1 MHARLRIKKSCP
13 TKIILRLISTLSHSN
28 CYIHELHNLAGLENQ
43 CSNILENLAT
53 ARQKLTMPPKGST
66 RGRGS
71 GTRGR
76 GRGRGRGKS
85 LDDLA
90 AAPAEPIGPSV
101 VSQTLKV
108 EDDESQST
116 LSDSPRHNVPQTAPD
131 GVEAMELVEA
141 VEAVAA
147 VQAQSETQRMDVD
160 NADDPMDPNT
170 SPASQPTETPAPT
183 PLRPAPAP
191 SIVPAVL
198 GEKVKKESRFKP
210 KANRSAK
217 SKLDELADQERRRK
231 AQSAADE
238 ARAAGRAARGMDFRG
253 MRGRG
258 RGDAMG
264 RGRIP
269 QSSGA
274 GLWGVAPEMR
284 KFEYLSL
291 TC

>member
-1 MHARLRIKKSCP
+1 
-13 TKIILRLISTLSHSN
+13 
-28 CYIHELHNLAGLENQ
+28 
-43 CSNILENLAT
+43 
-53 ARQKLTMPPKGST
+53 MPPKGST

-85 LDDLA
+85 SDDPA
-90 AAPAEPIGPSV
+90 DAPAEPIASPAL
-101 VSQTLKV
+101 SQTLKI

-116 LSDSPRHNVPQTAPD
+116 LSGSPYPSVSQTAPPS
-131 GVEAMELVEA
+131 VEAGEA
-141 VEAVAA
+141 IEAIEARE
-147 VQAQSETQRMDVD
+147 AQNASQDMDVD
-160 NADDPMDPNT
+160 KPDIPMDPNT

-183 PLRPAPAP
+183 PLRPAAP
-191 SIVPAVL
+191 GPPVVPAVL
-198 GEKVKKESRFKP
+198 GGKVKKESRFKP
-210 KANRSAK
+210 KANRTAK

-264 RGRIP
+264 RGKIP
-269 QSSGA
+269 SSSGA

-284 KFEYLSL
+284 ESKTLEV
-291 TC
+291 